1 MLFFLFLMQR
11 YYFFPLITNILEH
24 VVLKAKFL

>member
-11 YYFFPLITNILEH
+11 YYIFPLITNILEH